1 MRRRASVAHA
11 MHHPM
16 LARVV
21 LAFVLSLPVV
31 SFAQRRPQE
40 FQAPAEMTEAQRAE
54 AMARARHNIG
64 TYKKDIP
71 ADVKPFPWMA
81 AGMAVMAFAVAGIF
95 AVPYYRNLTRQARN
109 SGGAN
114 GP

>member
-1 MRRRASVAHA
+1 

-21 LAFVLSLPVV
+21 LAFVLSLPAV
-31 SFAQRRPQE
+31 SLAQRRPQE

-64 TYKKDIP
+64 TYSKDAP

-81 AGMAVMAFAVAGIF
+81 AGMGVLAFGVASVF
-95 AVPYYRNLTRQARN
+95 AIPYYLNLTRKQR
-109 SGGAN
+109 GGADSSR
-114 GP
+114 